1 MDGEIQVF
9 GLAIMTQGATSKCS
23 IACLNTERIRAIL
36 AWDLAYMYA
45 PVVEIILLTK
55 ELYPSYHSS
64 RIQNL
69 RRRRKNISLERF
81 DPERFDPERFDPE
94 WLTRSSFLH
103 SHRSGSV
110 LTLMH

>member
-23 IACLNTERIRAIL
+23 IACLNTERNRAIL

-69 RRRRKNISLERF
+69 RRRRRKNISL
-81 DPERFDPERFDPE
+81 ERFDPERFDPE